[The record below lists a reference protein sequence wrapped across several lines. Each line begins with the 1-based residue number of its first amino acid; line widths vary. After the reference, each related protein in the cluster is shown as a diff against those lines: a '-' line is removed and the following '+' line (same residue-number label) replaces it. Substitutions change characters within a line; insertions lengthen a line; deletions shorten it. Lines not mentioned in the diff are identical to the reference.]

1 MKRTGT
7 PPDTEPGEFTE
18 AELHSSILD
27 QHKAQL
33 DVLKHISTLDTAVL
47 LVVVAF
53 VDKVFVAPRL
63 QWMVGLAVLSLLAS
77 LAASGLACLSVLAA
91 FPRYGATRMDK
102 TGRRERGRVM
112 IVTFLGLFVGVVLLA
127 GFFFYNWFL

>member
-1 MKRTGT
+1 MKRART
-7 PPDTEPGEFTE
+7 PPDTQPGEFTE
-18 AELHSSILD
+18 AELHSSIID

-33 DVLKHISTLDTAVL
+33 DVLKHISTLDTAIL

-53 VDKVFVAPRL
+53 VEKVFVAPRM
-63 QWMVGLAVLSLLAS
+63 QWMIGFAVLCLLSS

-102 TGRRERGRVM
+102 TDRRERSRVM
-112 IVTFLGLFVGVVLLA
+112 IVTFLGLFFGVVFLA

>member
-1 MKRTGT
+1 VAKRQA
-7 PPDTEPGEFTE
+7 PDTEPGEFTE
-18 AELHSSILD
+18 AELHSSIID
-27 QHKAQL
+27 QHKAQI

-53 VDKVFVAPRL
+53 VDKVLVAPRL

-102 TGRRERGRVM
+102 TDPRERSHVM
-112 IVTFLGLFVGVVLLA
+112 ITTFLGLFFGVVLLA
-127 GFFFYNWFL
+127 GFFFNWFL